1 MPFKPTFWKTVLL
14 FITALVLIFIISLY
28 IVGDKFRLKVHP
40 LSSPIPESWYT
51 RRISQVS
58 TEQFLRDPVLQ
69 NHLLWDCQWV
79 KRYYCRFQAIHN
91 ARLLDFPI
99 PTCKHLNSSDR
110 WEFNLCLIKL
120 VAFQLDL
127 IYRSFFES
135 GQSWGFHRE
144 LVGGLWVIS
153 FI

>member
-14 FITALVLIFIISLY
+14 FITALVLFFIISLY
-28 IVGDKFRLKVHP
+28 IGGDEFRSKVHP
-40 LSSPIPESWYT
+40 LSSPVPESWGK
-51 RRISQVS
+51 ISQVS
-58 TEQFLRDPVLQ
+58 TEQLRGIQSPILQ
-69 NHLLWDCQWV
+69 NLPLWDCLL
-79 KRYYCRFQAIHN
+79 KRFQAIHN

-144 LVGGLWVIS
+144 FVGGYE
-153 FI
+153 